1 MPKAFLLFVFLIFV
15 SNVYS
20 QQVITLKEVRV
31 FPENYAIDI
40 IAKMKIATKKN
51 LSKDYSDFQ
60 LTVAN
65 IKDSKD
71 TVTNI
76 KQNGKFQLRALQ
88 NRNYKFADL
97 EGKRFYDDAFFAKYE
112 YTRLFKYWSFYGTL
126 NRLFELDLHQFF
138 KNFDDYKYQV
148 SIKNNCYLVSFTSD
162 KYSGEFKVDTLT
174 FNLLNLNYS
183 LIKPQRESGKGTKVG
198 IPTYI
203 TEKLN
208 TLNSVNEIDIIFI
221 QDSFGKISLNSLES
235 RVLWDEF
242 EVFKYEENKAN
253 KLKYTDKF
261 RIETFIQ
268 MKKISI

>member
-1 MPKAFLLFVFLIFV
+1 MIVLCFKIISILNRAFFFSLFLIFV

-20 QQVITLKEVRV
+20 QQVISLKEVRV
-31 FPENYAIDI
+31 FPENYATDI

-148 SIKNNCYLVSFTSD
+148 SIKNNCYLVSRLCRL
-162 KYSGEFKVDTLT
+162 EFQ
-174 FNLLNLNYS
+174 LLYLFHFRVEVLLVSS
-183 LIKPQRESGKGTKVG
+183 LD
-198 IPTYI
+198 
-203 TEKLN
+203 L
-208 TLNSVNEIDIIFI
+208 
-221 QDSFGKISLNSLES
+221 
-235 RVLWDEF
+235 
-242 EVFKYEENKAN
+242 AN
-253 KLKYTDKF
+253 
-261 RIETFIQ
+261 
-268 MKKISI
+268 